1 MKQLIKKILR
11 EETEDND
18 NLPQSHSMIEA
29 IKYAVGNEYEG
40 IFFQPWDEGYQDYV
54 IKFNITKVTIW
65 STEGYE
71 ERDPFLRSIYHP
83 KPDSLF
89 EGTVYVKV
97 DRLLVGDKRR
107 DSWER
112 MYGEDDI
119 TETAWDDFKDYISD
133 TILKW
138 LPKVNV
144 DVDIT
149 F

>member
-11 EETEDND
+11 EETDGEH
-18 NLPQSHSMIEA
+18 LPQNHSMIEA

-71 ERDPFLRSIYHP
+71 QRDPFLRSIYHP

-89 EGTVYVKV
+89 EGTVYVKI

-119 TETAWDDFKDYISD
+119 TGTAWDDYKDYISD

>member
-11 EETEDND
+11 EETEDD
-18 NLPQSHSMIEA
+18 DHLPQSHSMIEA

-54 IKFNITKVTIW
+54 IKFHITKVTMW

-71 ERDPFLRSIYHP
+71 QTDPFLRSIYNP

-89 EGTVYVKV
+89 EGTVHVKI
-97 DRLLVGDKRR
+97 DRLLVGDKQR

-144 DVDIT
+144 DTDIS